1 MLNEQLLKEPRGM
14 NPPDVL
20 AMLCKLTFVL
30 SWMCTDGLA
39 FSVMGGL
46 ETVADGTCDSVN
58 SDCRLLEDSGKLT
71 FLVIMN
77 GSVVTTDAC
86 FVFMPRGT

>member
-20 AMLCKLTFVL
+20 AMLCKLKFVL

-39 FSVMGGL
+39 FSV
-46 ETVADGTCDSVN
+46 TVADGTCSFGF
-58 SDCRLLEDSGKLT
+58 RQLLEDSGKLT